1 MEVVSLEDKEDDDF
15 ILDLELDFDIDD
27 FDISIDTEE
36 NDETRIIKPKF
47 HKTTSEKHLC
57 FKNAKDLAKKVKN
70 IKNERMFCVVNGS
83 FIFGDFIEAFI
94 YDNNITAK
102 ELTVSTLSM
111 NQNNIDSLLGLL
123 KLGYIEKLNLII
135 SAYFYSHEKNGLI
148 KYIYENLDVD
158 NKFQLSVARTHCKL
172 CIFETEDDK
181 KWVIHGSD
189 NLRSSGNIEQFMIE
203 ENEELYDFNMEY
215 QRRIIDTYATIK
227 KEVGGVKLWQV
238 VAQEKAEEKA

>member
-1 MEVVSLEDKEDDDF
+1 MEEKEEDNF
-15 ILDLELDFDIDD
+15 ILDLELDFNIDD
-27 FDISIDTEE
+27 FDISIGTEE
-36 NDETRIIKPKF
+36 SDKTRIIKPKF

-57 FKNAKDLAKKVKN
+57 FKNAKELAKEVKN
-70 IKNERMFCVVNGS
+70 EKGERMFCVINGS

-94 YDNNITAK
+94 YDNNIAAK
-102 ELTVSTLSM
+102 EMTISTLSM

-135 SAYFYSHEKNGLI
+135 SAYFYSHEKNRLI

-172 CIFETEDDK
+172 CIFETYDNK
-181 KWVIHGSD
+181 KWVIHGSA

-203 ENEELYDFNMEY
+203 ENEELYDFNMNY

-227 KEVGGVKLWQV
+227 KELGGVKLWQV
-238 VAQEKAEEKA
+238 VAQEQVAEKAQV